1 MVRTASRI
9 RRRVSGA
16 IGTRLFDAF
25 STLDTVLCDTP
36 TARAISFM
44 LGGLRV
50 GIADA

>member
-16 IGTRLFDAF
+16 IGIRLFEAF

-44 LGGLRV
+44 LGGLRL
-50 GIADA
+50 GIAGA